1 MCLLNQHGI
10 YSYFINRLLIKIL
23 CALRTTVLCPCYLS
37 ILTCFF
43 FSTEGIPQDTLSTP
57 HTALFIFMVAV
68 ASVGIVFSIFCI
80 VFNFAFRNKR
90 WSYIL

>member
-1 MCLLNQHGI
+1 MCFEN
-10 YSYFINRLLIKIL
+10 YSIK
-23 CALRTTVLCPCYLS
+23 CPCYLS

-43 FSTEGIPQDTLSTP
+43 FSTEGIPQDTLSTA
-57 HTALFIFMVAV
+57 HIALFIVMVAV

-90 WSYIL
+90 